1 MLIDDGEDQR
11 KQAQAVDETAARK
24 RREIVKAYYYK
35 NREAILESRRKPG
48 RFEECDKETSEKP
61 IFHLDEKE
69 LWRRI
74 IERRKHRYDED
85 SDYYKELNGLA
96 SGRRSE

>member
-11 KQAQAVDETAARK
+11 KRAQAVNENAARK

-35 NREAILESRRKPG
+35 NRESILESRRKPG

-85 SDYYKELNGLA
+85 SDYYKELNDVAGCRK
-96 SGRRSE
+96 GE